1 MYYIQHCSLLSL
13 QTYSNT
19 CKTWSHNPACHT
31 SRVAV
36 VFGQC
41 VCVWHFGHETNESL
55 SQSPFIW
62 GSEDFPDNK
71 AFIFF
76 LANSEKHTL
85 EKTHTLWEKHMC
97 GSKMCTHTHP
107 WCIPK
112 GLPGSI
118 EWFLLC
124 VAIILSV
131 REWKNNE
138 QLKAG
143 MRDFCPAFD

>member
-97 GSKMCTHTHP
+97 GSKMCTHTHTLDVS
-107 WCIPK
+107 PK
-112 GLPGSI
+112 AYQVQLSGFCFVWQLYYQ
-118 EWFLLC
+118 C
-124 VAIILSV
+124 VNEKIM
-131 REWKNNE
+131 NN
-138 QLKAG
+138 
-143 MRDFCPAFD
+143 